1 MSETLVQIDRYFDY
15 LFTYG
20 PFWVYTVIF
29 LACFVENLF
38 PPFPGDSFILVGGGL
53 VAAGRLS
60 ILPLFIVI
68 VVGGM
73 CSVMLLYY
81 LGRRY
86 GRDFFVRKDY
96 RFFSA
101 ADIYRMESRFS
112 RWGGSILVFSRFV
125 VGARVALALVA
136 GMGKYPAM
144 RTFTFSTI
152 SYSMFAG
159 LLLYIGIV
167 LVENIDA
174 IGRIVRTYNIVIWPV
189 LIALVLTWG
198 LRKIMKL
205 RKDRAS

>member
-1 MSETLVQIDRYFDY
+1 MSETLAQIDRYLEF
-15 LFTYG
+15 LFAYG

-29 LACFVENLF
+29 LACFIENLL
-38 PPFPGDSFILVGGGL
+38 PPFPGDSFILAGGGL
-53 VAAGRLS
+53 VAVGRLS
-60 ILPLFIVI
+60 ILPLFVVI

-81 LGRRY
+81 LGRSH

-112 RWGGSILVFSRFV
+112 QWGGLILVFSRFV
-125 VGARVALALVA
+125 VGARAALALVA
-136 GMGKYPAM
+136 GMGNYPAM
-144 RTFTFSTI
+144 RTFTFSAI
-152 SYSMFAG
+152 SYFLFAG

-174 IGRIVRTYNIVIWPV
+174 IGRIVRTYNIVIWPI
-189 LIALVLTWG
+189 LIALVLTWA
-198 LRKIMKL
+198 LRRIMQL
-205 RKDRAS
+205 RKDRTS